1 MPATQV
7 CAPGN
12 VVDANVQAF
21 LAGLILHT
29 KHKEGGRG
37 GSSVSNSND
46 ASPTTAFTLEELAQ
60 VPEVTSLLFSLRP
73 GGAQGGWRVHLS
85 LIQEK
90 PLYTPDS
97 KEMDLFSEAERGM
110 MKEAFSRYDEDG
122 NGAIDQ
128 EELGLLLQDLGLQV
142 RAWIWLAMSS
152 LWV

>member
-1 MPATQV
+1 M
-7 CAPGN
+7 
-12 VVDANVQAF
+12 
-21 LAGLILHT
+21 
-29 KHKEGGRG
+29 
-37 GSSVSNSND
+37 
-46 ASPTTAFTLEELAQ
+46 
-60 VPEVTSLLFSLRP
+60 PEVTSLLFSLRP